1 MASKP
6 EINGIK
12 GVSLTALLIACLRA
26 KETELL
32 NPIIKDEFARELAG
46 KEVFNI
52 FDKMVEAGKKIIS
65 ITKIQV
71 I

>member
-1 MASKP
+1 MTSTP

-46 KEVFNI
+46 KEVFDV
-52 FDKMVEAGKKIIS
+52 F
-65 ITKIQV
+65 
-71 I
+71 